1 MKVSDSISS
10 SVVSDSLRLHELHI
24 AHQVYLSMEFSRQE
38 HRSGLPFP
46 SLGDLPN
53 PGIKPRSPAFQA
65 DSSTSEP
72 PGKSYCILYLCIVL
86 YICIYSNINFLA
98 LNVCFFQ
105 QVEGSQR
112 PEICI
117 LLFSVISVITI
128 ITTIAPD
135 LYYRLTSVQFSHSV
149 VSNSLCPWT
158 AAYQVSLSNTN
169 SQSYRL
175 SKCFLMELSE

>member
-10 SVVSDSLRLHELHI
+10 SVVSDSLQLHELHI

-86 YICIYSNINFLA
+86 YIYIYSNINFLA

-117 LLFSVISVITI
+117 LLFSVICIITI

-135 LYYRLTSVQFSHSV
+135 LYYRLTSVQ
-149 VSNSLCPWT
+149 SLSCVQLFVTPWT